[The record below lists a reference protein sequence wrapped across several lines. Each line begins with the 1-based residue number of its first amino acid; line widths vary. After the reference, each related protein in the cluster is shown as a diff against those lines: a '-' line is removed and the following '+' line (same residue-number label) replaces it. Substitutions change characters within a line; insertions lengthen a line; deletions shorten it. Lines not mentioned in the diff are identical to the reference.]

1 MVPDV
6 REKLHTFQLE
16 TLFVLNA
23 EAIRTGMV
31 EMTEEKFE
39 VEFEA
44 ANEKNHKNAWH
55 LKIKPYICGKFH
67 Y

>member
-1 MVPDV
+1 MVPYV
-6 REKLHTFQLE
+6 REKLYTFQLE

-44 ANEKNHKNAWH
+44 ANEKKSSKRLTFEN
-55 LKIKPYICGKFH
+55 
-67 Y
+67 

>member
-1 MVPDV
+1 MVPYV
-6 REKLHTFQLE
+6 REKLYTFQLE

-39 VEFEA
+39 A
-44 ANEKNHKNAWH
+44 ANEKKSSKRLTFEN
-55 LKIKPYICGKFH
+55 
-67 Y
+67 

>member
-44 ANEKNHKNAWH
+44 ANEKNHQNA
-55 LKIKPYICGKFH
+55 
-67 Y
+67 